1 MATRSVSGQMDAIE
15 AMKGMRVSRLVVAL
29 LLVLSCFCA
38 SAAPA
43 CPRVQDLKTVL
54 VRSGFSGAPD
64 ADLKVMGSDATY
76 CFVRYRYVF
85 GSAQRMSSRL
95 VIFRHGEYIGSY
107 SIGFT
112 SIAVSRDGVVLKLI
126 FGGQASI
133 PFGDIGRD
141 LLIDG
146 EVKLF
151 YK

>member
-1 MATRSVSGQMDAIE
+1 MM
-15 AMKGMRVSRLVVAL
+15 VSRLLVAF
-29 LLVLSCFCA
+29 VFMLSCFCA

-112 SIAVSRDGVVLKLI
+112 SIVVERDRVLLSLD
-126 FGGQASI
+126 FGGQEAI
-133 PFGDIGRD
+133 LFRDIGNE

-146 EVKLF
+146 DLRFFSK
-151 YK
+151 